1 MKSLGPPFLIAALQR
16 RPKVLIL
23 SFTATVLLTVATLQ
37 TASLWLRHD
46 RVIESAEARVG
57 NLAFV
62 LAEYVRGSFALAD
75 ASLRQLSIHARRV
88 GGATAPGEAWDAI
101 LASARASQPGSGS
114 ISVTDANGVIRRS
127 TQPAIVGQSR
137 RDNYV
142 FKQLAAS
149 DRDDLVVDR
158 PFLSPVEP
166 KRFLIPIGRRL
177 VTDAGTF
184 DGTVVAVVMPE
195 AFREFFRTVDVGDDG
210 IISVFHPDGV
220 VLFREPSEKDP
231 MGETATGNPILLT
244 AQQKPGVGLVR
255 GSIESGGPEYLSAY
269 RTSGGMP
276 PLIVAVSL
284 SKGEILSDWQRQIQ
298 TSLTAFVALTL
309 TLALMVRVL
318 FRQMDER
325 TKIQQELGDVQR
337 LEAARLRETN
347 ERLEEA
353 LEREQRARR
362 ETEAA
367 SYLKDEFLMTVS
379 HELRTP
385 LTAIYGWVRML
396 AADRDAADEQR
407 RRALAAV
414 ERNARA
420 QTRLIDDLLDVS
432 RAISGK
438 LRLDARPVSVA
449 EIAARRHRDGCAGA
463 GSQIDSTSSPRS
475 TPRCGPV
482 VVDPDRMQQIVWN
495 LLSNAI
501 KFTPEGG
508 TVRLALIRRDST
520 IEIAVSDS
528 GVGIDAEFLPYVFE
542 RFRQADAGSRRR
554 FGGLGL
560 GLAIVRHLVELHGGT
575 VSAESQGEGKGA
587 TFRVMLPIRANRPD
601 TAAFP
606 VALPPVL
613 AGSSPARLDGVRI
626 LVVDDEPDARELF
639 ASILETAGGT
649 VLTAS
654 SARDALRILE
664 DDGAQVLLSDIE
676 MPGEDGYE
684 LLHRTRANP
693 RLAHLIAVAVTAYA
707 RTVDRRRALAAGFD
721 WHLAKPVEPAELVAL
736 VASLVDRRLPGRV

>member
-88 GGATAPGEAWDAI
+88 GGANAPGEAWDAI

-284 SKGEILSDWQRQIQ
+284 SKDEILSDWQRQIQ

-396 AADRDAADEQR
+396 AAEGMADDQR

-438 LRLDARPVSVA
+438 LRLDARPVSISEILHAAIETVA
-449 EIAARRHRDGCAGA
+449 PALEAKSIRFESA
-463 GSQIDSTSSPRS
+463 IDPEV
-475 TPRCGPV
+475 GPV
-482 VVDPDRMQQIVWN
+482 VVDPDRTQQIVWN

-528 GVGIDAEFLPYVFE
+528 GVGIDADFLPYVFE

-587 TFRVMLPIRANRPD
+587 TFRVILPIRANRPD
-601 TAAFP
+601 TAASP
-606 VALPPVL
+606 VAMPPVL